1 MLRDL
6 KLSHIVSGAVAVL
19 VGYTGSVAIVF
30 QAIEAVGATQAQAS
44 SWMLALGLGMGI
56 TCLILS
62 LRYRMP
68 ILTAWS
74 TPGAALLA
82 VSLDE
87 VSLDQA
93 IGAFVFCGL
102 LLTLT
107 GVTGW
112 FAALSRL
119 IPDGLASAMLAG
131 ILFQFG
137 LSAFTA
143 LETDTALVA
152 IMGVTFLLGRRL
164 LPRYTIPAVLAVGTL
179 WCTATG
185 AFGDISRLDLTLA
198 RPEFVMP
205 AFSLQVLIGIGL
217 PLFVVTMSS
226 QNMPG
231 VVALR
236 TAGYQPPVSASLTV
250 TGVAT
255 LLLAPF
261 GGYAFNLA
269 AITAAI
275 CAGPEADD
283 NPDTRYL
290 AGVMTGIVYIL
301 VGLGGATVISLFLI
315 APKALIAT
323 VAGLALLS
331 TIGNSLAAALGEAR
345 GREAALITFMTTVS
359 GISFWGIGAP
369 FWALVLGLAVNHL
382 LSPPSTPT
390 PAAGADPANRA
401 DNSPPDKVEVGDPPL
416 DDRRFPRQ
424 TP

>member
-1 MLRDL
+1 MLKDL

-19 VGYTGSVAIVF
+19 VGYTGSVAIIF
-30 QAIEAVGATQAQAS
+30 QAIEAVGASQTQAS

-62 LRYRMP
+62 LRFRMP

-82 VSLDE
+82 VSLNGVPLE
-87 VSLDQA
+87 QA

-107 GVTGW
+107 GVSGW
-112 FAALSRL
+112 FGVLSRL
-119 IPDGLASAMLAG
+119 IPDNLANAMLAG

-137 LSAFTA
+137 LSAFTF
-143 LETDTALVA
+143 LQTDTALVA
-152 IMGVTFLLGRRL
+152 VMGLTFLLGRRL
-164 LPRYTIPAVLAVGTL
+164 LPRYTIPAVLAVGTI
-179 WCTATG
+179 WCAATG
-185 AFGDISRLDLTLA
+185 AFGDIGNLDLTLA
-198 RPEFVMP
+198 RPAFIMP

-217 PLFVVTMSS
+217 PLYVVTMSS
-226 QNMPG
+226 QTMPG

-236 TAGYQPPVSASLTV
+236 AAGYQPPISASLTV

-261 GGYAFNLA
+261 GGYSFNLA

-275 CAGPEADD
+275 CAGPEADE
-283 NPDTRYL
+283 NPDTRYI

-323 VAGLALLS
+323 IAGLALMT
-331 TIGNSLAAALGEAR
+331 TIGNSLAAALSDTK

-359 GISFWGIGAP
+359 GISFWGLGAP

-382 LSPPSTPT
+382 LRTPNQHLVHKKEQDSGANLPSRSLPNI
-390 PAAGADPANRA
+390 A
-401 DNSPPDKVEVGDPPL
+401 
-416 DDRRFPRQ
+416 
-424 TP
+424 

>member
-1 MLRDL
+1 MLKDL
-6 KLSHIVSGAVAVL
+6 KLSHLVSGTVAVL
-19 VGYTGSVAIVF
+19 VGYTGSVAIIF
-30 QAIEAVGATQAQAS
+30 QAIEAAGASQAQAN

-62 LRYRMP
+62 LLSRMP

-82 VSLDE
+82 VSLPGVPME
-87 VSLDQA
+87 QA
-93 IGAFVFCGL
+93 VGAFL
-102 LLTLT
+102 LCAALLVLT

-119 IPDGLASAMLAG
+119 IPDSLASAMLAG

-143 LETDTALVA
+143 LQTDTALVA
-152 IMGVTFLLGRRL
+152 VMGLTFLAGRRL
-164 LPRYTIPAVLAVGTL
+164 FARYCIPAVLAAGVL
-179 WCTATG
+179 YCAATG
-185 AFGDISRLDLTLA
+185 SFGSLEALDLTLA

-205 AFSLQVLIGIGL
+205 AFSLPVLIGIGL
-217 PLFVVTMSS
+217 PLYIVTMSS

-236 TAGYQPPVSASLTV
+236 AAGYQPPVSACLTV
-250 TGVAT
+250 TGLAS

-261 GGYAFNLA
+261 GGFAFNLA

-275 CAGPEADD
+275 CAGPEADE
-283 NPDTRYL
+283 NPRTRYL
-290 AGVMTGIVYIL
+290 AGVMTGLVYSL

-315 APKALIAT
+315 APAALVAT

-331 TIGNSLAAALGEAR
+331 TIGNSLSAALAEPD
-345 GREAALITFMTTVS
+345 GREAALVTFMVTVS
-359 GISFWGIGAP
+359 GISFAGIGAP
-369 FWALVLGLAVNHL
+369 LWALLLGLAVNHWL
-382 LSPPSTPT
+382 RRPV
-390 PAAGADPANRA
+390 PAPARA
-401 DNSPPDKVEVGDPPL
+401 
-416 DDRRFPRQ
+416 
-424 TP
+424 